1 MYTVIEL
8 GVNVYGE
15 YTMGEFPSYDEAKAY
30 MESLI
35 EEDRWC
41 GCDGEY
47 EYYITGPYN
56 H

>member
-15 YTMGEFPSYDEAKAY
+15 YTMGSFTTYEEAKSYA
-30 MESLI
+30 ESLI